1 MTGRVTYLILD
12 IVEELPISDYPIT
25 VRLSPDAPEKLF
37 RRVAE
42 VQRHGGGT
50 VAVYNEPLVLK
61 ALTRQGYPPDE
72 VPEAIE
78 TVMQQCELWV
88 DYGEGN

>member
-1 MTGRVTYLILD
+1 MRRSIK
-12 IVEELPISDYPIT
+12 
-25 VRLSPDAPEKLF
+25 RL
-37 RRVAE
+37 
-42 VQRHGGGT
+42 
-50 VAVYNEPLVLK
+50 LK
-61 ALTRQGYPPDE
+61 KHKYPPDE